1 MRPME
6 RGERHPALEWARSGA
21 MELCGWTDGPPRLA
35 PGPLAAWLRGE
46 LDALR
51 ALSPVALPADLDG
64 PALLGERAALLGLG
78 RRGTVAPGGACRLL
92 PAADG
97 WIAVALARPDDLA
110 LVPAWLELADD
121 AGGDVWAAVATALRE
136 RRAGEVVARAR
147 LLGLAAAEALPLPD
161 APPPPHRVAARG
173 PARPR
178 VGGVAPLV
186 LDLSALWAGPLCA
199 QLLALTGARVVKV
212 ESASRPDGARA
223 GNAAFFDLLNA
234 GKASVRLDLGA
245 PQDRDRLRRLV
256 ARADVVV
263 ESARP
268 RALRQLGLEAESLV
282 AEHAGLVWV
291 AISGHGRREPGAG
304 WVAYGDDAAVAAGLA
319 AATGEPEGTPLFCG
333 DAIADPLAGVH
344 AAASA
349 LAALRAGE
357 AALLDV
363 ALRDVAAHAA
373 LSGEGARDARVRPVD
388 GGFEVLAAGRRE
400 RVARPRA
407 RRVRSAARPL
417 GADTH
422 AVLREFGC

>member
-1 MRPME
+1 MA
-6 RGERHPALEWARSGA
+6 RGELHPALEWARSGA
-21 MELCGWTDGPPRLA
+21 MELCGWPGGPPRLA
-35 PGPLAAWLRGE
+35 PGPLASWLRGE

-51 ALSPVALPADLDG
+51 ALSPVPLPPDLDG

-78 RRGTVAPGGACRLL
+78 RRGTVSPGGACRLL

-97 WIAVALARPDDLA
+97 WIAVALARPDDAA
-110 LVPAWLELADD
+110 LVPAWLEVAEGG
-121 AGGDVWAAVATALRE
+121 GGDVWSAVAAAVRE
-136 RRAGEVVARAR
+136 RPADEVVARAR

-173 PARPR
+173 AGRRR
-178 VGGVAPLV
+178 VAGAAPLV
-186 LDLSALWAGPLCA
+186 LDLSALWAGPLCTH
-199 QLLALTGARVVKV
+199 LLGLTGARVVKV

-223 GNAAFFDLLNA
+223 GSSTFFDLLNA
-234 GKASVRLDLGA
+234 GKASVQLDLRAQQG
-245 PQDRDRLRRLV
+245 RDLLRRLV

-268 RALRQLGLEAESLV
+268 RALQQMGIEAESLV

-291 AISGHGRREPGAG
+291 AITGHGRREPGAG

-344 AAASA
+344 SAVSA

-357 AALLDV
+357 AVLLDV
-363 ALRDVAAHAA
+363 ALRDVVAHAA
-373 LSGEGARDARVRPVD
+373 RSAEGARDAEVRPVD
-388 GGFEVLAAGRRE
+388 GGFEVVAAGRRE
-400 RVARPRA
+400 RVGRPRA
-407 RRVRSAARPL
+407 RCPRAAARPL

-422 AVLREFGC
+422 SVLRELGC